1 MALKSKFYEIGSA
14 TTGSN
19 DTLQYLTIQG
29 LNTDYAMFQIVF
41 DGQLK
46 MPAAD
51 ASSLNYSW
59 QWGPTVEMQ
68 GAWAGGPNASAAKY
82 RNMMVEWMPNNGNTT
97 VRLGNGAETYVVT
110 SYGRFPRWYYIT
122 DAYDAYERMVMEGTC
137 ILPGDDSMKVIAW
150 NGGGPFPSGSSSTYG
165 NYGSARQ
172 MTYTKL
178 DCQLA
183 ASAPTSIGPMDSIR
197 IGAGTTT
204 NGNAFTFGAFS
215 SLRVYGMGW
224 TDVHST

>member
-1 MALKSKFYEIGSA
+1 MTLKQKFYEIGSA
-14 TTGSN
+14 TTGSD

-29 LNTDYAMFQIVF
+29 LNTDYAMFHIVF

-46 MPAAD
+46 IPAAD
-51 ASSLNYSW
+51 ASALNYSW

-68 GAWAGGPNASAAKY
+68 GAWPGGPNASAAKY
-82 RNMMVEWMPNNGNTT
+82 RNMMVEWLPSNGISTC
-97 VRLGNGAETYVVT
+97 RLGNGRETYVTT
-110 SYGRFPRWYYIT
+110 SYGSFPRWYFI
-122 DAYDAYERMVMEGTC
+122 DGAYDATERMTMEGIC
-137 ILPGDDSMKVIAW
+137 ILPGDDTMKVIAW
-150 NGGGPFPSGSSSTYG
+150 NGGGPNPGSPGNFG
-165 NYGSARQ
+165 NYGSARL
-172 MTYTKL
+172 MSYTKL

-204 NGNAFTFGAFS
+204 NGNPFTFGAFS
-215 SLRVYGMGW
+215 TLKVYGMGW